1 MDATRRHR
9 EGPPI
14 PWGEAAREC
23 PTTRLGG
30 VPTTP
35 QTKEGKDMGQLH
47 ENTGLLTYAKERAME
62 LFGEIPAQVVRDGA
76 RVDWG
81 APGAKARAVYIAA
94 LLGHQFDPHC
104 NSCESD
110 LYIVIK
116 NAAK

>member
-1 MDATRRHR
+1 MDKFNEDPR
-9 EGPPI
+9 
-14 PWGEAAREC
+14 
-23 PTTRLGG
+23 
-30 VPTTP
+30 
-35 QTKEGKDMGQLH
+35 
-47 ENTGLLTYAKERAME
+47 LLTYAKERAME

-110 LYIVIK
+110 LWLVLK
-116 NAAK
+116 NAVK